1 MTHTEALLA
10 ELADSDRVDD
20 SVFTHHGF
28 VGLRLLQI
36 GSMDAESWLRCVG
49 DLRDARPPASRGV
62 LGAVEAIFYWN
73 SQQFTE
79 MDHFS
84 CACAYISPSNVSR
97 ISLYLNPS
105 VCLTVH
111 AFCFLHVSTLGSC
124 RNRPAPSLGRVCS
137 GCSRSSSAQL

>member
-20 SVFTHHGF
+20 SVFTHGF

-62 LGAVEAIFYWN
+62 LVAVDALFYWN
-73 SQQFTE
+73 SQQSTE

-84 CACAYISPSNVSR
+84 CAYVHITIKCFKDFP
-97 ISLYLNPS
+97 LFES
-105 VCLTVH
+105 VCVSDCACILLSP
-111 AFCFLHVSTLGSC
+111 CFNTG
-124 RNRPAPSLGRVCS
+124 
-137 GCSRSSSAQL
+137 QLP